1 MPKSS
6 VNHISVACL
15 FQGPH
20 NQLEYTIVGDANA
33 IDYFTISDSGLI
45 TLKRSPANAL
55 IDTFTVSNGSQH
67 FGQCCLPP
75 VAVYQRK
82 DEGDATGSGSK

>member
-6 VNHISVACL
+6 VNHVSISCL

-20 NQLEYTIVGDANA
+20 NQLEYSIVGDANA

-45 TLKRSPANAL
+45 TLKQSPANAV
-55 IDTFTVSNGSQH
+55 IDTFTVSNCSPPL
-67 FGQCCLPP
+67 GQCCLSPI
-75 VAVYQRK
+75 AVYRQK
-82 DEGDATGSGSK
+82 DEGDATGSG